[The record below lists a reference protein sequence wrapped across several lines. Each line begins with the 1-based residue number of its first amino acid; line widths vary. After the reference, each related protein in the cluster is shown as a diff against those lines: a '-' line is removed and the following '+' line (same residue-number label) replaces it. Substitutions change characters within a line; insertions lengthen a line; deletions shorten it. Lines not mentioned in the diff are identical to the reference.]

1 MLEYILINLVSYK
14 YINYILTNKIIKN
27 LRLFSRMNDIKTVL
41 RDIGAVLLIL
51 GFISLISLIIPLY
64 FNEFGNNSEFDAILP
79 LLITSVIYF
88 IIGFP
93 LYYIFK
99 KAEPAN
105 FKTAMV
111 TAALG
116 WLIISFIGSI
126 PFILIPY
133 NVNTLEH
140 MDILSA
146 LFESVSGWTGTG
158 LTMVNYENL
167 LPYTLQFWRS
177 FIQWIGGVGV
187 IVLTLSILARPGT
200 GSFVL
205 YKGEA
210 RDQKTHPSIVST
222 VRTIWWIF
230 LLYTIIGI
238 ISLYLIGMIT
248 DNGMSLWESI
258 NHAFTAIATGGFSV
272 SNNSI
277 AEYGLASKIV
287 VIILMIFGSIAFA
300 AHYDLLK
307 GRIRK
312 FFSDP
317 QLKAMILLIILGIF
331 LLTFI
336 NLNLYKADIF
346 GNINNSIFQFI
357 SALTCTG
364 FSSIT
369 DLSTWS
375 ESAKLLLSF
384 AMVIGGAAGST
395 AGGIKLFRAILLS
408 KGVGWRIKQAIST
421 PRRVFVHRLGD
432 KPLSKENAM
441 DLINEAA
448 IISFMWIILIS
459 CGIILIANIY
469 PEETLGNVF
478 FEVCSAQGNV
488 GLTAGITH
496 IGMNSI
502 AKIMLIFNMWIG
514 RLEIIPI
521 IVLIRS
527 IFGLKRNII

>member
-1 MLEYILINLVSYK
+1 
-14 YINYILTNKIIKN
+14 
-27 LRLFSRMNDIKTVL
+27 MNDIKTIL
-41 RDIGAVLLIL
+41 RDIGAILIIL
-51 GFISLISLIIPLY
+51 GFVSLIALIVPLY
-64 FNEFGNNSEFDAILP
+64 FNEYGINNEFDGIGP
-79 LLITSVIYF
+79 LLLTSLIFF
-88 IIGFP
+88 IFGFP

-105 FKTAMV
+105 FKSAMV

-116 WLIISFIGSI
+116 WLIISIIGSI

-133 NVNTLEH
+133 NINNLAH

-146 LFESVSGWTGTG
+146 FFESVSGWTGTG
-158 LTMVNYENL
+158 LTMVNYENY

-205 YKGEA
+205 YKGEG
-210 RDQKTHPSIVST
+210 REQKTHPSIVTT

-230 LLYTIIGI
+230 LIYTILGI
-238 ISLYLIGMIT
+238 ILLYLIGFFSN
-248 DNGMSLWESI
+248 DGMSLWESI
-258 NHAFTAIATGGFSV
+258 NHALTGIATGGFSV
-272 SNNSI
+272 TDNSI
-277 AEYGLASKIV
+277 TDYGISSQIGI
-287 VIILMIFGSIAFA
+287 IILMIFGSIAFA

-312 FFSDP
+312 FLSDP
-317 QLKAMILLIILGIF
+317 QFKSMIILIILGIII
-331 LLTFI
+331 LTSI
-336 NLNLYKADIF
+336 
-346 GNINNSIFQFI
+346 NINYFNWDLLNNISNSSFQFI
-357 SALTCTG
+357 SAITCTG
-364 FSSIT
+364 FSSVT
-369 DLSTWS
+369 SLSNWS

-395 AGGIKLFRAILLS
+395 AGGIKIFRAILLS

-421 PRRVFVHRLGD
+421 PRRVFVHKLGD
-432 KPLSKENAM
+432 KSLSKENAM

-448 IISFMWIILIS
+448 IISFMWIIILS
-459 CGIILIANIY
+459 CGIILIATIY
-469 PEETLGNVF
+469 PKETLGNIF

-488 GLTAGITH
+488 GLTAGITQ
-496 IGMNSI
+496 IEMPSL

>member
-1 MLEYILINLVSYK
+1 
-14 YINYILTNKIIKN
+14 
-27 LRLFSRMNDIKTVL
+27 MNDIKTIF
-41 RDIGAVLLIL
+41 RDIGAILIIL
-51 GFISLISLIIPLY
+51 GFISLISLIVPIY
-64 FNEFGNNSEFDAILP
+64 FNEYGFYSKFDAIGP
-79 LLITSVIYF
+79 LLITCLMFF
-88 IIGFP
+88 IFGLP
-93 LYYIFK
+93 LYYLFK

-105 FKTAMV
+105 FKSAMV

-116 WLIISFIGSI
+116 WLIISIIGSI

-133 NVNTLEH
+133 NINSLQH

-146 LFESVSGWTGTG
+146 LFESISGWTGTG
-158 LTMVNYENL
+158 LTMVDNEGL

-210 RDQKTHPSIVST
+210 RDQKTHPSIVTT

-230 LLYTIIGI
+230 LVYTIIGI
-238 ISLYLIGMIT
+238 ISLYIIGVIT
-248 DNGMSLWESI
+248 NDGMNLWESI
-258 NHAFTAIATGGFSV
+258 NHAMTGIATGGFSV
-272 SNNSI
+272 TDDSI
-277 AEYGLASKIV
+277 ASFGILSQIAI
-287 VIILMIFGSIAFA
+287 IILMIFGSIAFSV
-300 AHYDLLK
+300 HYDLLK
-307 GRIRK
+307 GKIKK
-312 FFSDP
+312 FLSDP
-317 QLKAMILLIILGIF
+317 QFKAMILLFLIGIF
-331 LLTFI
+331 SLTFI
-336 NLNLYKADIF
+336 NINFFNLDLIN
-346 GNINNSIFQFI
+346 NINISSFQFI

-364 FSSIT
+364 FSSVES
-369 DLSTWS
+369 LSNWS

-384 AMVIGGAAGST
+384 GMVIGGAAGST

-421 PRRVFVHRLGD
+421 PRRVFVHKLGE
-432 KPLSKENAM
+432 KSLSKENAM

-448 IISFMWIILIS
+448 IISFMWMILLS
-459 CGIILIANIY
+459 CGIILISTIFPN
-469 PEETLGNVF
+469 ETLGNVF

-488 GLTAGITH
+488 GLTTGITNME
-496 IGMNSI
+496 MNSI
-502 AKIMLIFNMWIG
+502 AKTMLIFNMWIG

-527 IFGLKRNII
+527 IFGLRKNLI